1 MIYTFEVNGLK
12 VNASYSEK
20 EINEIFI
27 PLLERLTKLQKQYNR
42 RIFVFLSAVP
52 GCGKTTLSL
61 FLEYLS
67 RQRDEYTNIQAIGM
81 DGFHY
86 PNAYLESHY
95 MQEDG
100 KDVLLMNRKGS
111 YASFDIVKLQA
122 KIIEGKQRDNI
133 WPTYSRNIHDVIQD
147 VIPLKEKIVLL
158 EGNYLLLNNYGWQ
171 YMIDY
176 CDDSI
181 FIEADESEVKER
193 LIERKIKGGLTKE
206 EAIHFYHN
214 SDYKNVM
221 LLMHNHH
228 QANVELLMKE
238 HRLFKKEGTTI

>member
-27 PLLERLTKLQKQYNR
+27 PLLERLTKLQKQYDR